1 MSCSPLMLISFHR
14 DKSYSS
20 QSGTISTK
28 ALPTVTLFPKLDIRL
43 WILAAGRLLSQL
55 GIGFTLFYAPLFF
68 ADDVGLSATAIG
80 LGLGSQSLSG
90 MVGRFA
96 GGSMA
101 DSPRWGRRRTLLLS
115 AAISAVADG
124 CFVITHDFWGF
135 VIANLLM
142 GLGVGLYWP
151 ATEAVVA
158 DITTE
163 HNRNEAFA
171 IVRLA
176 DSLGLSLGV
185 VLGGAVIA
193 AFQAYRVLFALDGIT
208 FIVFYAIVAM
218 AITETLSTN
227 RVSGGFWQGWRVAV
241 CDRTLQIYVLVNCLF
256 TLYLSQSQSTLPLYL
271 NRFTS
276 LDNHAA
282 VGGIFTWAIVL
293 TALCQLPMAR
303 WLKRFAQ
310 PHALMIALVFWVI
323 TFLSTWL
330 VGQQLITPLIFVL
343 VGLSAMALGTV
354 AYTPI
359 ASSLVV
365 SIAPAH
371 LRGVYL
377 SVNSMCWAI
386 GYLIG
391 PPLGGWALDN
401 DYAHPFWLWLILST
415 LAGTVILQILQT
427 QALKDTG
434 KV

>member
-1 MSCSPLMLISFHR
+1 M
-14 DKSYSS
+14 
-20 QSGTISTK
+20 
-28 ALPTVTLFPKLDIRL
+28 TLFPNLDIRL
-43 WILAAGRLLSQL
+43 WILAAGRLLSQI

-68 ADDVGLSATAIG
+68 TDDVGLSATAIG
-80 LGLGSQSLSG
+80 LGLGSQSVSG
-90 MVGRFA
+90 MFGRFA

-101 DSPRWGRRRTLLLS
+101 DSPRWGRRRTLLIS

-124 CFVITHDFWGF
+124 CFVITNDFTGF

-158 DITTE
+158 DLTTV

-176 DSLGLSLGV
+176 DSLGLSAGV
-185 VLGGAVIA
+185 VLGGAMIA
-193 AFQAYRVLFALDGIT
+193 AFQAYRLLFALDGIT
-208 FIVFYAIVAM
+208 FIVFYAIVAI
-218 AITETLSTN
+218 AITETLSTKTTAGN
-227 RVSGGFWQGWRVAV
+227 FWQGWQVAM
-241 CDRTLQIYVLVNCLF
+241 CDRTLQIYVVVNSLF

-293 TALCQLPMAR
+293 TAFCQLPMAR

-310 PHALMIALVFWVI
+310 PHALMIALAFWAF
-323 TFLSTWL
+323 TFFSTWL
-330 VGQQLITPLIFVL
+330 VGQQLITPPAFVL
-343 VGLSAMALGTV
+343 IGLTTMALGTV

-359 ASSLVV
+359 ASALVV
-365 SIAPAH
+365 GIAPKE

-377 SVNSMCWAI
+377 SVNSMCWAV

-391 PPLGGWALDN
+391 PPLGGWALDHTM
-401 DYAHPFWLWLILST
+401 AHQFWLWLMAST
-415 LAGTVILQILQT
+415 LGGVLILRSLQLRMQSQT
-427 QALKDTG
+427 SH
-434 KV
+434 

>member
-1 MSCSPLMLISFHR
+1 MA
-14 DKSYSS
+14 
-20 QSGTISTK
+20 Q
-28 ALPTVTLFPKLDIRL
+28 LFPNLDTRL
-43 WILAAGRLLSQL
+43 WILAAGRLLSQI

-90 MVGRFA
+90 IVGRFA

-124 CFVITHDFWGF
+124 CFVITHGFVGF

-158 DITTE
+158 DLTTAK
-163 HNRNEAFA
+163 NRSEAFA

-176 DSLGLSLGV
+176 DSLGLSAGV
-185 VLGGAVIA
+185 VIGGAVIA
-193 AFQAYRVLFALDGIT
+193 AFQAYRWLFALDGIT
-208 FIVFYAIVAM
+208 FIVFYVIVAM
-218 AITETLSTN
+218 AITETLSPHITAGN
-227 RVSGGFWQGWRVAV
+227 FWQGWRVALR
-241 CDRTLQIYVLVNCLF
+241 DRTLQIYVVVNSLF
-256 TLYLSQSQSTLPLYL
+256 TLYLSQTQSTLPLYL

-282 VGGIFTWAIVL
+282 VGGIFTWAIVM
-293 TALCQLPMAR
+293 TALCQLPVAR
-303 WLKRFAQ
+303 WLKRFSH
-310 PHALMIALVFWVI
+310 PHGLMIALIFWAL
-323 TFLSTWL
+323 TFLSAWL
-330 VGQQLITPLIFVL
+330 VGQQLISPLLFVL
-343 VGLSAMALGTV
+343 VGLTAMALGTA

-359 ASSLVV
+359 ASALVV
-365 SIAPAH
+365 GIAPPS

-377 SVNSMCWAI
+377 SINSMCWAV

-401 DYAHPFWLWLILST
+401 TMAHQFWLWLIVST
-415 LAGTVILQILQT
+415 LGSGSILLLLQS
-427 QALKDTG
+427 QLLK
-434 KV
+434 KEHQN

>member
-1 MSCSPLMLISFHR
+1 M
-14 DKSYSS
+14 
-20 QSGTISTK
+20 TI
-28 ALPTVTLFPKLDIRL
+28 FPQLDIRL
-43 WILAAGRLLSQL
+43 WILAAGRLLSHL

-101 DSPRWGRRRTLLLS
+101 DSPRWGRRRTLLIS

-124 CFVITHDFWGF
+124 CFVLTHGFGGF
-135 VIANLLM
+135 VLANLLM

-151 ATEAVVA
+151 ASEAVVA
-158 DITTE
+158 DLTTE

-171 IVRLA
+171 LARLA
-176 DSLGLSLGV
+176 DNLGLSLGV

-193 AFQAYRVLFALDGIT
+193 MFHAYRLLFALDGLT
-208 FIVFYAIVAM
+208 FVVFYAIVAV
-218 AITETLSTN
+218 AIGETLGKTN
-227 RVSGGFWQGWRVAV
+227 PSGSFWQGWGRAM
-241 CDRTLQIYVLVNCLF
+241 CDRTLQIYVVVNCLF
-256 TLYLSQSQSTLPLYL
+256 TLFISQSQSTLPLYL
-271 NRFTS
+271 NRFTT
-276 LDNHAA
+276 LDSHAA

-303 WLKRFAQ
+303 WLSRFAQ
-310 PHALMIALVFWVI
+310 PHALMISLIFWAI
-323 TFLSTWL
+323 TFFSTWL
-330 VGQQLITPLIFVL
+330 VGQQLIGPIPYVFI
-343 VGLSAMALGTV
+343 GLTAMALGTV
-354 AYTPI
+354 SYTPI

-365 SIAPAH
+365 GLAPVH

-377 SVNSMCWAI
+377 SINSMCWAV

-401 DYAHPFWLWLILST
+401 NMSHPFWLWLIVST
-415 LAGTVILQILQT
+415 VAGGLILWTLQRQLLT
-427 QALKDTG
+427 QHP
-434 KV
+434 

>member
-1 MSCSPLMLISFHR
+1 M
-14 DKSYSS
+14 
-20 QSGTISTK
+20 
-28 ALPTVTLFPKLDIRL
+28 TLFPNLDSRL

-80 LGLGSQSLSG
+80 LGLGSQSVSG

-124 CFVITHDFWGF
+124 CFVFTHDFAGF

-158 DITTE
+158 DLTTAT
-163 HNRNEAFA
+163 NRNEAFA

-176 DSLGLSLGV
+176 DSLGLSAGV
-185 VLGGAVIA
+185 VLGGAMIA
-193 AFQAYRVLFALDGIT
+193 AFQAYRLLFALDGIT
-208 FIVFYAIVAM
+208 FIVFYAIIAVA
-218 AITETLSTN
+218 ISETL
-227 RVSGGFWQGWRVAV
+227 RVDNKPGGFWQGWGVAI
-241 CDRTLQIYVLVNCLF
+241 CDRTLQIYVVINCLF

-271 NRFTS
+271 NQFTG

-293 TALCQLPMAR
+293 TAVCQLPVVR
-303 WLKRFAQ
+303 WLKRFEQAY
-310 PHALMIALVFWVI
+310 ALMIALVFWAL

-330 VGQQLITPLIFVL
+330 VGQQLINTVVFMFI
-343 VGLSAMALGTV
+343 GLTAMALGTV
-354 AYTPI
+354 VYTPI
-359 ASSLVV
+359 ASALVV
-365 SIAPAH
+365 GLAPKP

-377 SVNSMCWAI
+377 SINSMCWAV
-386 GYLIG
+386 GYLVG

-401 DYAHPFWLWLILST
+401 GMAHQFWLWLIIST
-415 LAGTVILQILQT
+415 LVGGGGLLALQT
-427 QALKDTG
+427 QLKGRQT
-434 KV
+434 KA

>member
-1 MSCSPLMLISFHR
+1 MTQKGAQL
-14 DKSYSS
+14 
-20 QSGTISTK
+20 
-28 ALPTVTLFPKLDIRL
+28 LPNLDSRL
-43 WILAAGRLLSQL
+43 WLLAAGRLLSQL

-101 DSPRWGRRRTLLLS
+101 DSPRWGRRQTLLLS
-115 AAISAVADG
+115 AAISAFADG
-124 CFVITHDFWGF
+124 CFVITHDFVGF

-158 DITTE
+158 DLTTDK
-163 HNRNEAFA
+163 NRNEAFA

-176 DSLGLSLGV
+176 DSLGLSAGV
-185 VLGGAVIA
+185 VLGGALIA

-208 FIVFYAIVAM
+208 FMVFYVVVAVAIK
-218 AITETLSTN
+218 ETLTTTN
-227 RVSGGFWQGWRVAV
+227 TTDGFWQGWRIAV
-241 CDRTLQIYVLVNCLF
+241 CDRTLQIYVIVNCLF
-256 TLYLSQSQSTLPLYL
+256 TLYLAQTQSTLPLYL

-276 LDNHAA
+276 LDSHAA

-293 TALCQLPMAR
+293 TAICQVPMAR
-303 WLKRFAQ
+303 WLNRFTQ
-310 PHALMIALVFWVI
+310 PRALMMALIFWAI

-330 VGQQLITPLIFVL
+330 AGQRLISPTLFIL

-365 SIAPAH
+365 GIAPPT

-377 SVNSMCWAI
+377 SINSMCWAV

-391 PPLGGWALDN
+391 PPLGGWTLDN
-401 DYAHPFWLWLILST
+401 DMAHPFWLWLIVST
-415 LAGTVILQILQT
+415 VGGLVTLNVLQT
-427 QALKDTG
+427 NLNARNEQQQSATSSR
-434 KV
+434 

>member
-1 MSCSPLMLISFHR
+1 M
-14 DKSYSS
+14 
-20 QSGTISTK
+20 
-28 ALPTVTLFPKLDIRL
+28 TLLPKLDSRI
-43 WILAAGRLLSQL
+43 WILAAGRLLSQV

-80 LGLGSQSLSG
+80 LGLGSQSVSG

-101 DSPRWGRRRTLLLS
+101 DSPRWGRRQTLLLS
-115 AAISAVADG
+115 AAISALADG
-124 CFVITHDFWGF
+124 CFVVTQGFVGF

-158 DITTE
+158 DLTE
-163 HNRNEAFA
+163 DHNRNEAFA

-185 VLGGAVIA
+185 VLGGAMIA
-193 AFQAYRVLFALDGIT
+193 AFHAYRLLFALDGIT
-208 FIVFYAIVAM
+208 FMVFFAIVAM
-218 AITETLSTN
+218 AIAETLSPQ
-227 RVSGGFWQGWRVAV
+227 VQSGRFWQGWQVAV
-241 CDRTLQIYVLVNCLF
+241 SDRTLQIYVVVNCLF

-271 NRFTS
+271 NRFTN

-293 TALCQLPMAR
+293 TAVCQLPMTR
-303 WLKRFAQ
+303 WLKRFTQ
-310 PHALMIALVFWVI
+310 PHALMIALVFWAI
-323 TFLSTWL
+323 TFFSTWL
-330 VGQQLITPLIFVL
+330 VGQRLITPTLFVL
-343 VGLSAMALGTV
+343 GGLTAMALGTV

-365 SIAPAH
+365 SIAPTH

-377 SVNSMCWAI
+377 SVNSMCWAV

-401 DYAHPFWLWLILST
+401 AKAHSFWLWLMTST
-415 LAGTVILQILQT
+415 LSGIMILRILQT
-427 QALKDTG
+427 QIQTQHPVRHKP
-434 KV
+434 

>member
-1 MSCSPLMLISFHR
+1 MPRLDHR
-14 DKSYSS
+14 
-20 QSGTISTK
+20 
-28 ALPTVTLFPKLDIRL
+28 V
-43 WILAAGRLLSQL
+43 WILAGGRLLSQL

-68 ADDVGLSATAIG
+68 TDTVGLSATAIG

-90 MVGRFA
+90 MIGRFA

-124 CFVITHDFWGF
+124 CFVVTQGFSGF
-135 VIANLLM
+135 VFANLLM

-158 DITTE
+158 DLTTDK
-163 HNRNEAFA
+163 NRNEAFA

-176 DSLGLSLGV
+176 DSLGLSAGV
-185 VLGGAVIA
+185 VVGGAVIA
-193 AFQAYRVLFALDGIT
+193 VFQAYRVLFALDGVT
-208 FIVFYAIVAM
+208 FLAFYAVVAV
-218 AITETLSTN
+218 AIAETLNTTERS
-227 RVSGGFWQGWRVAV
+227 SDSFWQGWRVAL
-241 CDRTLQIYVLVNCLF
+241 CDRTLQTYVVVNSLF

-271 NRFTS
+271 NRFTG

-303 WLKRFAQ
+303 WLNRFSQ
-310 PHALMIALVFWVI
+310 PYALMMASGFWALH
-323 TFLSTWL
+323 FLSVWL
-330 VGQQLITPLIFVL
+330 VGQQVISPTLFVL
-343 VGLSAMALGTV
+343 TGLTTMALGTV

-365 SIAPAH
+365 GLAPPA

-391 PPLGGWALDN
+391 PPLGGWALDR
-401 DYAHPFWLWLILST
+401 DLAHQFWLLLMVST
-415 LAGTVILQILQT
+415 LGGSLVLRILQT
-427 QALKDTG
+427 QLQARQNG
-434 KV
+434 

>member
-1 MSCSPLMLISFHR
+1 MTF
-14 DKSYSS
+14 
-20 QSGTISTK
+20 
-28 ALPTVTLFPKLDIRL
+28 FPQLDTRL

-68 ADDVGLSATAIG
+68 TDDVGLSATAIG

-101 DSPRWGRRRTLLLS
+101 DSRRWGRRRTLLIS

-124 CFVITHDFWGF
+124 CFVVTQDFLGF
-135 VIANLLM
+135 LIANLLM

-158 DITTE
+158 DITSD
-163 HNRNEAFA
+163 NDRNEAFA

-185 VLGGAVIA
+185 VIGGAVIA
-193 AFQAYRVLFALDGIT
+193 AFQAYRLLFALDGIT
-208 FIVFYAIVAM
+208 FIVFYAIIAVA
-218 AITETLSTN
+218 ISETLSTDHKP
-227 RVSGGFWQGWRVAV
+227 GGFWQGWGVAV
-241 CDRTLQIYVLVNCLF
+241 RDRTLQIYVLVNCLF
-256 TLYLSQSQSTLPLYL
+256 TLFLSQSQSTLPLYL

-303 WLKRFAQ
+303 WLNRFSP
-310 PHALMIALVFWVI
+310 PHALMIALVFW
-323 TFLSTWL
+323 TLCFFSTWL
-330 VGQQLITPLIFVL
+330 VGQQLITPTVFVL
-343 VGLSAMALGTV
+343 TGLTAMALGTV

-365 SIAPAH
+365 GLAPDA

-401 DYAHPFWLWLILST
+401 AMAHSFWLGLMASTVGGAVILS
-415 LAGTVILQILQT
+415 VLQKQLQT
-427 QALKDTG
+427 KKT
-434 KV
+434 

>member
-1 MSCSPLMLISFHR
+1 MCALF
-14 DKSYSS
+14 KSVV
-20 QSGTISTK
+20 TI
-28 ALPTVTLFPKLDIRL
+28 FPKLDIRL

-90 MVGRFA
+90 MIGRFA

-101 DSPRWGRRRTLLLS
+101 DSPRWGRRRTLLIS
-115 AAISAVADG
+115 AAISAIADG
-124 CFVITHDFWGF
+124 CFVITHDFLGF

-158 DITTE
+158 DLTTE
-163 HNRNEAFA
+163 QNRNEAFA

-176 DSLGLSLGV
+176 DSLGLSAGV
-185 VLGGAVIA
+185 VIGGAVIA
-193 AFQAYRVLFALDGIT
+193 AFQTYRLLFALDGLT
-208 FIVFYAIVAM
+208 FIVFYAIIAI
-218 AITETLSTN
+218 AITETLSAN
-227 RVSGGFWQGWRVAV
+227 PAQGGFWQGWQVAIR
-241 CDRTLQIYVLVNCLF
+241 DRTLQIYVIVNSLF

-293 TALCQLPMAR
+293 TAFCQLPVAR
-303 WLKRFAQ
+303 WLNRFTQ
-310 PHALMIALVFWVI
+310 PHALMIALVFWAL

-330 VGQQLITPLIFVL
+330 VGQQFITPGLFVL
-343 VGLSAMALGTV
+343 IGLTAMALGTV
-354 AYTPI
+354 AYTSI
-359 ASSLVV
+359 ASALVV
-365 SIAPAH
+365 GIAPTA

-377 SVNSMCWAI
+377 SVNSMCWAV

-391 PPLGGWALDN
+391 PPLGGWALDHAM
-401 DYAHPFWLWLILST
+401 AHQFWLWLMASTFGGALILLT
-415 LAGTVILQILQT
+415 LRSQMRTRKLI
-427 QALKDTG
+427 
-434 KV
+434 

>member
-1 MSCSPLMLISFHR
+1 M
-14 DKSYSS
+14 
-20 QSGTISTK
+20 
-28 ALPTVTLFPKLDIRL
+28 
-43 WILAAGRLLSQL
+43 LSQL

-68 ADDVGLSATAIG
+68 TDTVGLSATAIG

-90 MVGRFA
+90 MIGRFA

-124 CFVITHDFWGF
+124 CFVVTQDFSGF
-135 VIANLLM
+135 VVANLLM

-158 DITTE
+158 DLTNDK
-163 HNRNEAFA
+163 NRNEAFA

-176 DSLGLSLGV
+176 DSLGLSAGV
-185 VLGGAVIA
+185 VVGGAVIA
-193 AFQAYRVLFALDGIT
+193 VFQAYRVLFALDGVT
-208 FIVFYAIVAM
+208 FLAFYAVVAV
-218 AITETLSTN
+218 AITETLNTTERS
-227 RVSGGFWQGWRVAV
+227 SDSFWQGWRVAI
-241 CDRTLQIYVLVNCLF
+241 CDRALQTYVVVNSLF

-303 WLKRFAQ
+303 WLNRFSQ
-310 PHALMIALVFWVI
+310 PYALMIASSFWALHFFSV
-323 TFLSTWL
+323 WL
-330 VGQQLITPLIFVL
+330 VGQQLISPTLFVL
-343 VGLSAMALGTV
+343 TGLTTMALGTV

-365 SIAPAH
+365 GLAPPA

-391 PPLGGWALDN
+391 PPLGGWALDR
-401 DYAHPFWLWLILST
+401 DLGHHFWLLLMVSTLGGSLILR
-415 LAGTVILQILQT
+415 ILQT
-427 QALKDTG
+427 QLQARQNG
-434 KV
+434 

>member
-1 MSCSPLMLISFHR
+1 M
-14 DKSYSS
+14 
-20 QSGTISTK
+20 
-28 ALPTVTLFPKLDIRL
+28 TLFPKLDSRI
-43 WILAAGRLLSQL
+43 WILAVGRLLSQL

-68 ADDVGLSATAIG
+68 TDDVGLSATAIG

-90 MVGRFA
+90 MMGRFA

-124 CFVITHDFWGF
+124 CFVVTQGFTGF

-158 DITTE
+158 DLTTE
-163 HNRNEAFA
+163 QNRNEAFA

-176 DSLGLSLGV
+176 DSLGLSAGV
-185 VLGGAVIA
+185 VVGGAVIA

-208 FIVFYAIVAM
+208 FLIFYAVVAM
-218 AITETLSTN
+218 AITETLTTQDA
-227 RVSGGFWQGWRVAV
+227 SGNFWQGWRVAAR
-241 CDRTLQIYVLVNCLF
+241 DRTLQIYVAVNCLF

-271 NRFTS
+271 NRFTR

-293 TALCQLPMAR
+293 TALCQLPMVR
-303 WLKRFAQ
+303 WLRRFTH
-310 PHALMIALVFWVI
+310 PHALMIATSFWALHFV
-323 TFLSTWL
+323 SVWL
-330 VGQQLITPLIFVL
+330 VGQQLINPILFVL
-343 VGLSAMALGTV
+343 MGLTAMALGTV
-354 AYTPI
+354 AYTPV

-365 SIAPAH
+365 GLAPQD

-377 SVNSMCWAI
+377 SINSMCWAI

-401 DYAHPFWLWLILST
+401 DMAHSFWLLLTASTIGSSLIL
-415 LAGTVILQILQT
+415 LVLQT
-427 QALKDTG
+427 RMHSKALN
-434 KV
+434 

>member
-1 MSCSPLMLISFHR
+1 M
-14 DKSYSS
+14 
-20 QSGTISTK
+20 
-28 ALPTVTLFPKLDIRL
+28 TLFPNLDIRL

-90 MVGRFA
+90 MIGRFA

-101 DSPRWGRRRTLLLS
+101 DSPQWGRRRTLLIS

-124 CFVITHDFWGF
+124 CFVITHDFIGF

-158 DITTE
+158 DLTTE
-163 HNRNEAFA
+163 NNRNEAFA

-176 DSLGLSLGV
+176 DSLGLSAGV
-185 VLGGAVIA
+185 VIGGAMIA
-193 AFQAYRVLFALDGIT
+193 AFQAYRLLFALDGIT
-208 FIVFYAIVAM
+208 FIVFYAVI
-218 AITETLSTN
+218 AIAISETLNTKTT
-227 RVSGGFWQGWRVAV
+227 GGNFWQGWQVAIR
-241 CDRTLQIYVLVNCLF
+241 DRTLQIYVVVNCLF

-271 NRFTS
+271 NRFTG

-293 TALCQLPMAR
+293 TALCQLPMVR
-303 WLKRFAQ
+303 WLKRFTQ
-310 PHALMIALVFWVI
+310 PHALMIALGFWVV
-323 TFLSTWL
+323 TFFSTWL
-330 VGQQLITPLIFVL
+330 VGQQLITPSIFV
-343 VGLSAMALGTV
+343 VIGLTAMALGTV

-359 ASSLVV
+359 ASALVV
-365 SIAPAH
+365 GIAPNA

-377 SVNSMCWAI
+377 SVNSMCWAV

-391 PPLGGWALDN
+391 PPLGGWALDHAM
-401 DYAHPFWLWLILST
+401 AHQFWLWLMFST
-415 LAGTVILQILQT
+415 LGGIIILRTLQL
-427 QALKDTG
+427 QMQPQNSH
-434 KV
+434 

>member
-1 MSCSPLMLISFHR
+1 M
-14 DKSYSS
+14 
-20 QSGTISTK
+20 
-28 ALPTVTLFPKLDIRL
+28 TLFPNLDIRL
-43 WILAAGRLLSQL
+43 WILAAGRLLSQI

-80 LGLGSQSLSG
+80 LGLGSQSVSG
-90 MVGRFA
+90 MFGRFA

-115 AAISAVADG
+115 AAISALADG
-124 CFVITHDFWGF
+124 CFVITNDFTGF

-158 DITTE
+158 DLTTA

-176 DSLGLSLGV
+176 DSLGLSAGV
-185 VLGGAVIA
+185 VLGGAMIA
-193 AFQAYRVLFALDGIT
+193 AFQAYRLLFALDGIT
-208 FIVFYAIVAM
+208 FIVFYAIVAV
-218 AITETLSTN
+218 AITETLSTQTTAGN
-227 RVSGGFWQGWRVAV
+227 FWQGWQVAI
-241 CDRTLQIYVLVNCLF
+241 CDRTLQIYVVVNSLF

-293 TALCQLPMAR
+293 TALCQLPMVR
-303 WLKRFAQ
+303 WLKRFPQ
-310 PHALMIALVFWVI
+310 PHALMIALAFWAL

-330 VGQQLITPLIFVL
+330 VGQQFITPPAFVL
-343 VGLSAMALGTV
+343 FGLTAMALGTV

-359 ASSLVV
+359 ASALVV
-365 SIAPAH
+365 GIAPNE

-377 SVNSMCWAI
+377 SVNSMCWAV

-391 PPLGGWALDN
+391 PPLGGWALDHTM
-401 DYAHPFWLWLILST
+401 AHQFWLWLMAST
-415 LAGTVILQILQT
+415 LGGVLVLRSLQLRIQS
-427 QALKDTG
+427 QMSH
-434 KV
+434 

>member
-1 MSCSPLMLISFHR
+1 M
-14 DKSYSS
+14 
-20 QSGTISTK
+20 
-28 ALPTVTLFPKLDIRL
+28 TLFPKLDVRL

-90 MVGRFA
+90 MIGRFA

-101 DSPRWGRRRTLLLS
+101 DSPRWGRRQTLLLS

-124 CFVITHDFWGF
+124 CFVITHGFIGF

-158 DITTE
+158 DLTTDK
-163 HNRNEAFA
+163 NRNEAFA

-176 DSLGLSLGV
+176 DSLGLSAGV

-208 FIVFYAIVAM
+208 FIVFYAIVAV
-218 AITETLSTN
+218 AITETLSTQIASEN
-227 RVSGGFWQGWRVAV
+227 FWQGWRVAI
-241 CDRTLQIYVLVNCLF
+241 CDRTLQIYVIVNCLF
-256 TLYLSQSQSTLPLYL
+256 TLYLSQAQSTLPLYL
-271 NRFTS
+271 NRFTH

-293 TALCQLPMAR
+293 TALFQLPVAR
-303 WLKRFAQ
+303 WLKRFSQ
-310 PHALMIALVFWVI
+310 PHALIIALFFWAI
-323 TFLSTWL
+323 TFCSTWL
-330 VGQQLITPLIFVL
+330 VGQQLISPIIFVL
-343 VGLSAMALGTV
+343 IGLTAMALGTV

-359 ASSLVV
+359 ASALVV
-365 SIAPAH
+365 DIAPAH

-401 DYAHPFWLWLILST
+401 RLAHPFWLWLLFSTVTGVGIL
-415 LAGTVILQILQT
+415 LILQT
-427 QALKDTG
+427 RLQPKHR
-434 KV
+434 

>member
-1 MSCSPLMLISFHR
+1 M
-14 DKSYSS
+14 
-20 QSGTISTK
+20 
-28 ALPTVTLFPKLDIRL
+28 TLFSQLDIRL
-43 WILAAGRLLSQL
+43 WILATGRLLSQI

-68 ADDVGLSATAIG
+68 TDGVGLSATAIG

-90 MVGRFA
+90 MIGRFV

-101 DSPRWGRRRTLLLS
+101 DSPRWGRRQTLLIS

-124 CFVITHDFWGF
+124 CFVITHDFVGF

-158 DITTE
+158 DLTTDK
-163 HNRNEAFA
+163 NRNEAFA
-171 IVRLA
+171 VVRLA
-176 DSLGLSLGV
+176 DSLGLSAGV

-193 AFQAYRVLFALDGIT
+193 AFQAYRLLFALDGIT
-208 FIVFYAIVAM
+208 FIVFYAVVAV
-218 AITETLSTN
+218 AITETLSTKTTA
-227 RVSGGFWQGWRVAV
+227 SSFWQGWHVALR
-241 CDRTLQIYVLVNCLF
+241 DRTLQIYILVNCLF

-282 VGGIFTWAIVL
+282 VGSIFTWSILL

-303 WLKRFAQ
+303 WLNRFAQ
-310 PHALMIALVFWVI
+310 PHALMLALGFWAV
-323 TFLSTWL
+323 TFFSIWL
-330 VGQQLITPLIFVL
+330 VGQQIISTTLFVL
-343 VGLSAMALGTV
+343 DGLTTMALGTV

-365 SIAPAH
+365 EIAPPE

-391 PPLGGWALDN
+391 PPLGGWTLDHAV
-401 DYAHPFWLWLILST
+401 AHQFWLWLIAST
-415 LAGTVILQILQT
+415 LGGGIVLLRLQSQLRT
-427 QALKDTG
+427 RRLHPH
-434 KV
+434 

>member
-1 MSCSPLMLISFHR
+1 M
-14 DKSYSS
+14 
-20 QSGTISTK
+20 
-28 ALPTVTLFPKLDIRL
+28 TLFPQLDTRL
-43 WILAAGRLLSQL
+43 WILAAGRLLSHL

-124 CFVITHDFWGF
+124 CFVVTHDFLGF

-151 ATEAVVA
+151 ASEAVVA
-158 DITTE
+158 DLTTE
-163 HNRNEAFA
+163 KNRNEAFA
-171 IVRLA
+171 IARLA
-176 DSLGLSLGV
+176 DSLGLSAGV

-193 AFQAYRVLFALDGIT
+193 VFQAYRVLFAFDGIT
-208 FIVFYAIVAM
+208 FVVFYAIVAM
-218 AITETLSTN
+218 AITETLSKTDSA
-227 RVSGGFWQGWRVAV
+227 SGDFWQGWRRAV
-241 CDRTLQIYVLVNCLF
+241 CDRTLQIYVVVNSLF
-256 TLYLSQSQSTLPLYL
+256 TLYLAQSQSTLPLYL

-303 WLKRFAQ
+303 WLNRFTQ
-310 PHALMIALVFWVI
+310 PHALMISLLFWAI
-323 TFLSTWL
+323 HFLSVWL
-330 VGQQLITPLIFVL
+330 VGQQIISPVLFVL
-343 VGLSAMALGTV
+343 IGLTAMALGTV
-354 AYTPI
+354 AYTPV

-365 SIAPAH
+365 GLAPSS

-377 SVNSMCWAI
+377 SINSMCWAV

-401 DYAHPFWLWLILST
+401 ALAHQFWLWLMVST
-415 LAGTVILQILQT
+415 LGGGLILRILQSQMQQNQT
-427 QALKDTG
+427 I
-434 KV
+434 

>member
-1 MSCSPLMLISFHR
+1 MTF
-14 DKSYSS
+14 
-20 QSGTISTK
+20 
-28 ALPTVTLFPKLDIRL
+28 FPKLDSRL
-43 WILAAGRLLSQL
+43 WILAAGRLLSQV

-80 LGLGSQSLSG
+80 IGLGSQSLSG
-90 MVGRFA
+90 MIGRFA

-101 DSPRWGRRRTLLLS
+101 DSPRWGRRQTLLLS
-115 AAISAVADG
+115 AAISAMADG
-124 CFVITHDFWGF
+124 CFVITDGFFAF

-158 DITTE
+158 DLTTAQ
-163 HNRNEAFA
+163 NRHEAFA

-176 DSLGLSLGV
+176 DSLGLSAGV

-193 AFQAYRVLFALDGIT
+193 AFQAYRVLFVMDGIT
-208 FIVFYAIVAM
+208 FIVFYAIVAL
-218 AITETLSTN
+218 AITETLSTAAAEN
-227 RVSGGFWQGWRVAV
+227 FWQGWRVAL
-241 CDRTLQIYVLVNCLF
+241 CDRTLQIYVVVNCLV
-256 TLYLSQSQSTLPLYL
+256 TLYLSQTQSTLPLYL

-276 LDNHAA
+276 LDSHAA

-293 TALCQLPMAR
+293 MALCQLPMTR
-303 WLKRFAQ
+303 WLNRFAQ
-310 PHALMIALVFWVI
+310 PHALMIALGFWAL

-330 VGQQLITPLIFVL
+330 VGQQIISPTLFVL
-343 VGLSAMALGTV
+343 VGLTSMALGTV

-365 SIAPAH
+365 EIAPPD

-377 SVNSMCWAI
+377 SVNSMCWAV

-391 PPLGGWALDN
+391 PPMGGWALDHAI
-401 DYAHPFWLWLILST
+401 AHPFWIGLMISTLVGGLILR
-415 LAGTVILQILQT
+415 ILQSQLRESK
-427 QALKDTG
+427 LN
-434 KV
+434 